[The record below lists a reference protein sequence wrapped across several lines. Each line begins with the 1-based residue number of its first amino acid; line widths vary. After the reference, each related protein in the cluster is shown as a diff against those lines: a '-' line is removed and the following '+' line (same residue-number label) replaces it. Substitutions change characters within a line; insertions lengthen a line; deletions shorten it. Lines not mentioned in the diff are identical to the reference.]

1 MWRAP
6 LRSVARSL
14 TRLPV
19 RGRHR
24 LADLVGT
31 WTDTGRPVPTERH
44 GVRFELDLGVRQHRM
59 MFFDLYEVNIMNYL
73 SRTLRPGM
81 VVFDPGAN
89 IGYFAAHCLGLV
101 GASGHVHSFEP
112 SRTANAR
119 IRELNDLGTFR
130 TWSLWDLALTDH
142 TGTHTFYDTPRVMV
156 RGFACL
162 EGTFDPKDKIPYPV
176 QVTTVDAFCAGQGIG
191 RVDFLKLDIEGS
203 ELPALRGC
211 QRMLAE
217 ERIARIMVETTLLD
231 RSRAEVQAMDDLL
244 RGAGFRSFRAR
255 TDGRTVPVD
264 VMAHRELR
272 EDILWLREG

>member
-6 LRSVARSL
+6 LRSAARLL

-24 LADLVGT
+24 LADLAGAWTNTGT
-31 WTDTGRPVPTERH
+31 PVPTVRN
-44 GVRFELDLGVRQHRM
+44 GVHFELDLGVRQHRM

-101 GASGHVHSFEP
+101 GATGHVHSFEP
-112 SRTANAR
+112 SRTANAQ
-119 IRELNDLGTFR
+119 IRRLNDLGAFR
-130 TWSLWDLALTDH
+130 NWSLWDMALTDH
-142 TGTHTFYDTPRVMV
+142 SGTHTFYDTPRVML

-176 QVTTVDAFCAGQGIG
+176 EVTTLDAFCAGRGIAHI
-191 RVDFLKLDIEGS
+191 DFLKLDIEGS
-203 ELPALRGC
+203 ELPALRGAA
-211 QRMLAE
+211 RMLAE
-217 ERIARIMVETTLLD
+217 GRIDRIMVETTLVDRTRGEVEALD
-231 RSRAEVQAMDDLL
+231 RLL
-244 RGAGFRSFRAR
+244 REAGFRSFRAR
-255 TDGRTVPVD
+255 MDGRTDPVVVLD
-264 VMAHRELR
+264 HRELR
-272 EDILWLREG
+272 EDILWLRQG